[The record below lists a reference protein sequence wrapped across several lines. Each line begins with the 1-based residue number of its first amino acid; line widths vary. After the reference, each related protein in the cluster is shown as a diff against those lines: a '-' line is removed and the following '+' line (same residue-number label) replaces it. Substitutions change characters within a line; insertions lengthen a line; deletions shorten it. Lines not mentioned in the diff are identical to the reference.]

1 MSIQVGVRVRPF
13 NSREKERESECII
26 QMPGNNQT
34 KIHDENG
41 KERTFTF
48 DHSFWSH
55 DGYKVLDDG
64 YLQPVDDEYADQ
76 KKVFD
81 AVGRQILENA
91 WEGYHC
97 CLFAYGQTGS
107 GKSYSMVGYG
117 ANKGIIPIS
126 CDEIFKRIGE
136 NKQPDKSYEVQV
148 SMLEIY
154 NEKVQ
159 DLLIRPDKRPQSGL
173 KIRESKVLGIFVDG
187 LSKYPVTSYE
197 EISKKMDEGYN
208 NRTIGSTLMNAT
220 SSRAHTIVTIE
231 FRQIT
236 MLAKRRSEKLS
247 MINLVDLAG
256 SERSGATGATG
267 DRLKEGCNINKSLLI
282 LGNVINCLADKA
294 IGKNKNMLP
303 PYRDSALTRIL
314 QNALGGNSKTVMI
327 CALSPAS
334 INYEETLSTL
344 RYADRAKKI
353 QNKAVINESEH
364 DKMVRLLKEENVGLK
379 KMIEDLQKKLM
390 GQGGVFGDDDKAAF
404 LDLKEQY
411 EANQKVMSDMQK
423 TFEERLE
430 EAKKNEGEH
439 IGQHVEISLPHLVVL
454 NEDPQ
459 LSHKLKYQLV
469 DLPVYVGRKHGNPPP
484 QITLSGIGI
493 KQNHAIFEK
502 QGDDILLKP
511 NDKDAREY
519 IFVNGKNISP
529 EGQILKTKDRIIFGT
544 NTICLYMKTSTGEDI
559 YDVDW
564 ETAQMELQKEIEE
577 QTKRQNEENEKRK
590 QDEFNLLK
598 KDLEEEF
605 TKKKKE
611 MEEEMKKQVEEYQ
624 TQLKEMSENAEKQ
637 KIEQERLAQEEQ
649 LKLKIEQLEEE
660 KARKKREFEIKEK
673 TELMK
678 LEQAKKENEMIR
690 KSEKLESNLTII
702 MKKLLKLKIII
713 KEFKRNIDLDVNLQS
728 NAMEDGEEK
737 TPNIIIRVEN
747 YEEGTVYYWTSET
760 FHNRF
765 DLMNDLFDKFY
776 DNDLET
782 VNISKEEDPLWDEPT
797 HSLLGYA
804 FYKLEPVA
812 YLMSNPSSIS
822 IISPVGEVVGQLDV
836 DIIPHDE
843 NGLEYDEVPESPTEL
858 IGQSLSFKVSL
869 ISAKNLPVNFCRNL
883 KIEYQTFYDRQV
895 NTTKLYNETDSNLTE
910 FKIGEEFE
918 HKIDYLTKEDVD
930 FLEKEK
936 ICFKVYAYE
945 DVEKKGKIGVDDLL
959 KIDKEMEEMN
969 EPSEEIP
976 KEVKQTFDKSVN
988 GGVNDNNI
996 NIAHKNNPGSM
1007 NNKYGYSNNQ
1017 RNLNNIQIRN
1027 ARTQNDRTKNAKIEK
1042 ECSIF

>member
-13 NSREKERESECII
+13 NTREKEHQSECII
-26 QMPGNNQT
+26 EMPGQNQT
-34 KIHDENG
+34 KIKDENG
-41 KERTFTF
+41 KDRTFTF

-55 DGYKVLDDG
+55 DGYRVLDDG
-64 YLQPVDDEYADQ
+64 YLQPVEENYADQ

-136 NKQPDKSYEVQV
+136 NKEPDKTYEVQV

-159 DLLIRPDKRPQSGL
+159 DLLIRPDKRPQGGL
-173 KIRESKVLGIFVDG
+173 KIRESKVLGIFVEG
-187 LSKYPVTSYE
+187 LTKYPVTSYE

-327 CALSPAS
+327 CALSPAL

-364 DKMVRLLKEENVGLK
+364 DKMVRLLKEENSGLK
-379 KMIEDLQKKLM
+379 KMIEDLQKKLL
-390 GQGGVFGDDDKAAF
+390 GQGGVVGDDDKQAF

-430 EAKKNEGEH
+430 EAKKSEGEY
-439 IGQHVEISLPHLVVL
+439 IGSHVDISLPHLVVL

-459 LSHKLKYQLV
+459 LSHKLRYQLSE
-469 DLPVYVGRKHGNPPP
+469 LPVYVGRKHGNPTP

-493 KQNHAIFEK
+493 SLNHAIFEK
-502 QGDDILLKP
+502 KDDEIILKP
-511 NDKDAREY
+511 NDDGALEY
-519 IFVNGKNISP
+519 IFINGKRIP
-529 EGQILKTKDRIIFGT
+529 KEGQIIKNKDRIIFGT
-544 NTICLYMKTSTGEDI
+544 NTILIYMKSSKGDDI
-559 YDVDW
+559 YDIDW
-564 ETAQMELQKEIEE
+564 ETAQREYQNEIEK
-577 QTKRQNEENEKRK
+577 QNKREKEEFEKRK
-590 QDEFNLLK
+590 KDEMNLLK
-598 KDLEEEF
+598 KNLEEKYEKEKKEAEEIF
-605 TKKKKE
+605 KKK
-611 MEEEMKKQVEEYQ
+611 MEEYQ
-624 TQLKEMSENAEKQ
+624 SKLKEMNENVEKQ
-637 KIEQERLAQEEQ
+637 KIEKER
-649 LKLKIEQLEEE
+649 LEEE
-660 KARKKREFEIKEK
+660 EKLKKNLEQIEEEKVRKKREFEIKEK
-673 TELMK
+673 NELMK

-690 KSEKLESNLTII
+690 KSEKLESNLKII
-702 MKKLLKLKIII
+702 MKKLSKLKIIM
-713 KEFKRNIDLDVNLQS
+713 KEFKRNVNIEVNL
-728 NAMEDGEEK
+728 ETDVIEFGEEK
-737 TPNIIIRVEN
+737 PPNIVLRIEN
-747 YEEGTVYYWTSET
+747 YEEGTVYYWTPET

-765 DLMNDLFDKFY
+765 DLMNDLLNRYY
-776 DNDLET
+776 DILYPMMKTKMNMT
-782 VNISKEEDPLWDEPT
+782 R
-797 HSLLGYA
+797 
-804 FYKLEPVA
+804 
-812 YLMSNPSSIS
+812 
-822 IISPVGEVVGQLDV
+822 
-836 DIIPHDE
+836 
-843 NGLEYDEVPESPTEL
+843 
-858 IGQSLSFKVSL
+858 
-869 ISAKNLPVNFCRNL
+869 CRNH
-883 KIEYQTFYDRQV
+883 RV
-895 NTTKLYNETDSNLTE
+895 N
-910 FKIGEEFE
+910 
-918 HKIDYLTKEDVD
+918 
-930 FLEKEK
+930 
-936 ICFKVYAYE
+936 
-945 DVEKKGKIGVDDLL
+945 
-959 KIDKEMEEMN
+959 
-969 EPSEEIP
+969 
-976 KEVKQTFDKSVN
+976 
-988 GGVNDNNI
+988 
-996 NIAHKNNPGSM
+996 
-1007 NNKYGYSNNQ
+1007 
-1017 RNLNNIQIRN
+1017 
-1027 ARTQNDRTKNAKIEK
+1027 
-1042 ECSIF
+1042 

>member
-13 NSREKERESECII
+13 NTREKDHQSECII
-26 QMPGNNQT
+26 EMPGQNQT
-34 KIHDENG
+34 KIKDETG

-55 DGYKVLDDG
+55 DGYRVLDDG
-64 YLQPVDDEYADQ
+64 YLQPVEENYADQ

-136 NKQPDKSYEVQV
+136 NQEKDKTYEVQV

-159 DLLIRPDKRPQSGL
+159 DLLIRPDKRPQGGL
-173 KIRESKVLGIFVDG
+173 KIRESKVLGIFVEG
-187 LSKYPVTSYE
+187 LTKYPVTSYE

-236 MLAKRRSEKLS
+236 MFAKRKSEKLS

-267 DRLKEGCNINKSLLI
+267 DRLKEGCNINRSLLI

-327 CALSPAS
+327 CALSPAT

-379 KMIEDLQKKLM
+379 KMIEDLQKKLL
-390 GQGGVFGDDDKAAF
+390 GQGGVVGDDDKQAF

-411 EANQKVMSDMQK
+411 EANQKVMSEMQK
-423 TFEERLE
+423 TFTEKLE
-430 EAKKNEGEH
+430 EAKKSEGEY
-439 IGQHVEISLPHLVVL
+439 IGSQVDISLPHLVVL

-459 LSHKLKYQLV
+459 LSHKLRYQLS

-484 QITLSGIGI
+484 QIILSGIGI
-493 KQNHAIFEK
+493 SLNHAIFEK
-502 QGDDILLKP
+502 DGDDILLKA
-511 NDKDAREY
+511 NDDKALEH
-519 IFVNGKNISP
+519 IFINGKKISRK
-529 EGQILKTKDRIIFGT
+529 GQIIQNKDRIIFGT
-544 NTICLYMKTSTGEDI
+544 NTIFIYMKSSKGDDI
-559 YDVDW
+559 YDIDW
-564 ETAQMELQKEIEE
+564 ETAQNELESYRIKE
-577 QTKRQNEENEKRK
+577 KEENEKRK
-590 QDEFNLLK
+590 QDEYNLMK
-598 KDLEEEF
+598 KNLEEEYA
-605 TKKKKE
+605 KKRKE
-611 MEEEMKKQVEEYQ
+611 MEDELKKKMEECQNQM
-624 TQLKEMSENAEKQ
+624 KEMNESVEKQ
-637 KIEQERLAQEEQ
+637 KIEQERLEEEQ
-649 LKLKIEQLEEE
+649 KLKIKMEQLEDE
-660 KARKKREFEIKEK
+660 KIRKRREFEIKERN
-673 TELMK
+673 ELAK
-678 LEQAKKENEMIR
+678 LEQTKKESEIIR
-690 KSEKLESNLTII
+690 KNEKLEMNLTII
-702 MKKLLKLKIII
+702 MKKLSKLNIII
-713 KEFKRNIDLDVNLQS
+713 KEFKRNIKMDIQLHN
-728 NAMEDGEEK
+728 NTIEEGEDK
-737 TPNIIIRVEN
+737 TQTILIRVEN
-747 YEEGTVYYWTSET
+747 YEEGTVYYWTPET

-765 DLMNDLFDKFY
+765 DLMSDLFERYY
-776 DNDLET
+776 DNDLDLAT
-782 VNISKEEDPLWDEPT
+782 ITKEEDPLWDEPT

-804 FYKLEPVA
+804 FYKCEPIC

-822 IISPVGEVVGQLDV
+822 IISPDGKIMGQLDV

-843 NGLEYDEVPESPTEL
+843 NDNEYDEVPESPSEL
-858 IGQSLSFKVSL
+858 IGQSICFKVC
-869 ISAKNLPVNFCRNL
+869 IIGVKNLPVNFCRNL
-883 KIEYQTFYDRQV
+883 KVEYQTFYDKQV
-895 NTTKLYNETDSNLTE
+895 NYTKLYNEDNSNLTE
-910 FKIGEEFE
+910 FKIGEEIE
-918 HKIDYLTKEDVD
+918 HRIDYITKEDVE

-936 ICFKVYAYE
+936 LCFKVYAYE
-945 DVEKKGKIGVDDLL
+945 DVEKKGKADVDEVL
-959 KIDKEMEEMN
+959 KIDKEIEQQLEEPA
-969 EPSEEIP
+969 EVIP
-976 KEVKQTFDKSVN
+976 KNIKNMS
-988 GGVNDNNI
+988 DNF
-996 NIAHKNNPGSM
+996 NN
-1007 NNKYGYSNNQ
+1007 NNKINVQNNNNNNNNNRVNRNKFGYSNNQ
-1017 RNLNNIQIRN
+1017 QNLNKINPKITNSQMEKYGKGK
-1027 ARTQNDRTKNAKIEK
+1027 NDKD
-1042 ECSIF
+1042 CSIF

>member
-1 MSIQVGVRVRPF
+1 
-13 NSREKERESECII
+13 
-26 QMPGNNQT
+26 MPGNNQT
-34 KIHDENG
+34 KIKDEKG

-64 YLQPVDDEYADQ
+64 YLQPVEEEYADQ

-136 NKQPDKSYEVQV
+136 NKQPDKFYEVQV

-159 DLLIRPDKRPQSGL
+159 DLLIRPEKRPQGGL
-173 KIRESKVLGIFVDG
+173 KIRESKVLGIFVEG
-187 LSKYPVTSYE
+187 LTKYPVTSYE

-364 DKMVRLLKEENVGLK
+364 DKMVRLLKEENIGLK

-390 GQGGVFGDDDKAAF
+390 GQGGVFGDEDKAAF

-411 EANQKVMSDMQK
+411 EANQKVMSDMEK
-423 TFEERLE
+423 TFEEKLE
-430 EAKKNEGEH
+430 EAKKSQGEQ

-459 LSHKLKYQLV
+459 LSHKLKYQLIN
-469 DLPVYVGRKHGNPPP
+469 LPVYVGRKHGNPPP

-502 QGDDILLKP
+502 QGEEILLRP
-511 NDKDAREY
+511 NDKDAKDY
-519 IFVNGKNISP
+519 IFINGKSIPP
-529 EGQILKTKDRIIFGT
+529 EGQIIKSRDRIIFGT
-544 NTICLYMKTSTGEDI
+544 NTIFIYMKSSDGKDI
-559 YDVDW
+559 FDIDW
-564 ETAQMELQKEIEE
+564 ETAQMEFQKEVEE
-577 QTKRQNEENEKRK
+577 VVKKQKEENERRK
-590 QDEFNLLK
+590 QDEYNLMK

-605 TKKKKE
+605 SKKKKE
-611 MEEEMKKQVEEYQ
+611 MEEELKKQVEEYQ
-624 TQLKEMSENAEKQ
+624 LQLKEMNENAEKQ
-637 KIEQERLAQEEQ
+637 KIEQERLAQEE
-649 LKLKIEQLEEE
+649 KLRQKIEQLEEE
-660 KARKKREFEIKEK
+660 KVRKKREFEIKEK
-673 TELMK
+673 NELLK
-678 LEQAKKENEMIR
+678 LEQTKKENEIIK
-690 KSEKLESNLTII
+690 KSEKLESNLAII
-702 MKKLLKLKIII
+702 MKKLLKLKIIT
-713 KEFKRNIDLDVNLQS
+713 KEFKRNINLEVNLQS
-728 NAMEDGEEK
+728 NVMEDGEEK
-737 TPNIIIRVEN
+737 IPNIIIRVEN
-747 YEEGTVYYWTSET
+747 YEEGTVYYWTAET

-765 DLMNDLFDKFY
+765 DLMNDLFDRYY
-776 DNDLET
+776 DGELDLST
-782 VNISKEEDPLWDEPT
+782 ITKEDDPLWDEPT
-797 HSLLGYA
+797 HSLMGYA

-822 IISPVGEVVGQLDV
+822 IISPIGNVMGQLEV

-843 NGLEYDEVPESPTEL
+843 NDMEYDEVPESPSEL
-858 IGQSLSFKVSL
+858 IGQSLCFKVAI
-869 ISAKNLPVNFCRNL
+869 ISAKNLQVNFCRNL

-895 NTTKLYNETDSNLTE
+895 NYTKLYNENDSNLTE

-945 DVEKKGKIGVDDLL
+945 DVEKKGKIGIDDVL
-959 KIDKEMEEMN
+959 KIDKEVEQLN
-969 EPSEEIP
+969 EPTEEIP
-976 KEVKQTFDKSVN
+976 KEVKALS
-988 GGVNDNNI
+988 NNFTEGI
-996 NIAHKNNPGSM
+996 KTNNNQVQRNN

-1017 RNLNNIQIRN
+1017 QNLNSINLNSKSYNERLQKGK
-1027 ARTQNDRTKNAKIEK
+1027 NDKD
-1042 ECSIF
+1042 CLIF

>member
-13 NSREKERESECII
+13 NTREKDHHSECII
-26 QMPGNNQT
+26 EMPGQNQT
-34 KIHDENG
+34 KIKDETG

-55 DGYKVLDDG
+55 DGYRVLDDG
-64 YLQPVDDEYADQ
+64 YLQPEDDNYSDQ

-136 NKQPDKSYEVQV
+136 NKEPDKTYEVQV

-159 DLLIRPDKRPQSGL
+159 DLLIRPDKRPQGGL
-173 KIRESKVLGIFVDG
+173 KIRESKVLGIFVEG
-187 LSKYPVTSYE
+187 LTKYPVTSYE

-236 MLAKRRSEKLS
+236 MFAKRKSEKLS

-314 QNALGGNSKTVMI
+314 QNALGSNSKTVMI
-327 CALSPAS
+327 CALSPAT

-364 DKMVRLLKEENVGLK
+364 DKMVRMLKEENVGLK
-379 KMIEDLQKKLM
+379 KMIEDLQKKLL
-390 GQGGVFGDDDKAAF
+390 GQGGVVGEDDKQAF

-430 EAKKNEGEH
+430 EAKKSEGEY
-439 IGQHVEISLPHLVVL
+439 IGSHVDISLPHLVVL

-459 LSHKLKYQLV
+459 LSHKLRYQLSE
-469 DLPVYVGRKHGNPPP
+469 LPVYVGRKHGNPTP

-493 KQNHAIFEK
+493 ALNHAIFDK
-502 QGDDILLKP
+502 QGEEIILKP
-511 NDKDAREY
+511 NDEKALDY
-519 IFVNGKNISP
+519 IFINGKKIAK
-529 EGQILKTKDRIIFGT
+529 EGQIIKNKDRIIFGT
-544 NTICLYMKTSTGEDI
+544 NTIFIYMKSSKGDDI
-559 YDVDW
+559 YDIDW
-564 ETAQMELQKEIEE
+564 ETAQNEYQSEVEKVKNKE
-577 QTKRQNEENEKRK
+577 KEENERR
-590 QDEFNLLK
+590 K
-598 KDLEEEF
+598 KDEYNLMKKNLEEEYAKMKKDMEDELKRKMEECQ
-605 TKKKKE
+605 TKMKE
-611 MEEEMKKQVEEYQ
+611 MN
-624 TQLKEMSENAEKQ
+624 ENVEKQ
-637 KIEQERLAQEEQ
+637 KIEQERLEEEE
-649 LKLKIEQLEEE
+649 KLKIRMEQLEEE

-673 TELMK
+673 NELMK
-678 LEQAKKENEMIR
+678 LEQSKKENEMI
-690 KSEKLESNLTII
+690 KKNEKLESNITII
-702 MKKLLKLKIII
+702 LKKLSKLKIII
-713 KEFKRNIDLDVNLQS
+713 QEFKRNINMEVILQT
-728 NAMEDGEEK
+728 NPIEEGDDK
-737 TPNIIIRVEN
+737 IINILIRVEN
-747 YEEGTVYYWTSET
+747 YEEGTVYYWTPET

-765 DLMNDLFDKFY
+765 DLMSDLFDRFY
-776 DNDLET
+776 DNDLDLAT
-782 VNISKEEDPLWDEPT
+782 ITKEDDPLWDEPT

-812 YLMSNPSSIS
+812 YLMSNPSSIN
-822 IISPVGEVVGQLDV
+822 IISLNGIVMGQLDV

-843 NGLEYDEVPESPTEL
+843 NDNEYDEVPESPSEL
-858 IGQSLSFKVSL
+858 IGQSLSFKVS
-869 ISAKNLPVNFCRNL
+869 IIGVKNLPKNFCRNL
-883 KIEYQTFYDRQV
+883 KVEYQTFYDRQI
-895 NTTKLYNETDSNLTE
+895 NYTKLYNENDSNLTE
-910 FKIGEEFE
+910 FKIEEEIE
-918 HKIDYLTKEDVD
+918 HKIDYLTKEDVEI
-930 FLEKEK
+930 LENEK
-936 ICFKVYAYE
+936 LCFKVYAFE
-945 DVEKKGKIGVDDLL
+945 DVEKKGKSGVDDIL
-959 KIDKEMEEMN
+959 KIDKEIEQQMEE
-969 EPSEEIP
+969 PTEEIS
-976 KEVKQTFDKSVN
+976 KNVN
-988 GGVNDNNI
+988 NINEINNNNANNNI
-996 NIAHKNNPGSM
+996 NIINIEHNRNK
-1007 NNKYGYSNNQ
+1007 NKYGYSNNQ
-1017 RNLNNIQIRN
+1017 QNLNKISARN
-1027 ARTQNDRTKNAKIEK
+1027 PRMQQLEKNHKGKNDKDCA
-1042 ECSIF
+1042 IF